1 MKRKLSAQEELT
13 RIAGMDLQEIQEEFV
28 SLAEMQRHIMPDP
41 ERMTVFGD
49 YDIFGMTLPT
59 AVVGGDYYDFIDLD
73 GRFDLQGRMGLVI
86 ADAAGHGLA
95 AAMLIRD
102 FNTALYTAISFDS
115 HYARDTTRLL
125 FPKINRR
132 MFWSSQPNQFI
143 TAFYGELQLDGTL
156 RYTNAGHHSPL
167 LFQKGG
173 IVPLDTGGFVLGAFR
188 FPPVDHEVGEVRME
202 VDDVLLC
209 YTDGII
215 EAENSLGQDYG
226 SERLK
231 QLVDRVRRQ
240 TSREIFDTIVR
251 DLGEFSEGVGQVD
264 DRTAIVI
271 KRG

>member
-1 MKRKLSAQEELT
+1 MGLA
-13 RIAGMDLQEIQEEFV
+13 EIQDEFV

-41 ERMTVFGD
+41 ERLTVFGN

-59 AVVGGDYYDFIDLD
+59 VVVGGDYYDFVDLE
-73 GRFDLQGRMGLVI
+73 GRFGLQGRMGLVI

-102 FNTALYTAISFDS
+102 FNTALYTAISFES
-115 HYARDTTRLL
+115 HYAQDTTQLL

-143 TAFYGELQLDGTL
+143 TAFYGELQLDGAL

-173 IVPLDTGGFVLGAFR
+173 IVSLDTGGIVLGAFR
-188 FPPVDHEVGEVRME
+188 YPPVDHEVGEVHME

-215 EAENSLGQDYG
+215 EAENLQGQDYG
-226 SERLK
+226 SERLRE
-231 QLVDRVRRQ
+231 LVGRVRGR

-251 DLGEFSEGVGQVD
+251 DLGEFSEGVRQAD
-264 DRTAIVI
+264 DRTVIVI
-271 KRG
+271 KRQ

>member
-1 MKRKLSAQEELT
+1 MRKSSVQEELA
-13 RIAGMDLQEIQEEFV
+13 RITGMGLEEIQDEFV

-41 ERMTVFGD
+41 ERLTVFGN

-59 AVVGGDYYDFIDLD
+59 AVVGGDYYDFVDLD
-73 GRFDLQGRMGLVI
+73 GRFGLQGRMALVI
-86 ADAAGHGLA
+86 ADASGHGLV

-102 FNTALYTAISFDS
+102 FNTALYTAISFES
-115 HYARDTTRLL
+115 HYARDTTKLL

-167 LFQKGG
+167 LFQKDG
-173 IVPLDTGGFVLGAFR
+173 IVSLDTGGFVLGAFR
-188 FPPVDHEVGEVRME
+188 YPPVDHEVGEARME

-215 EAENSLGQDYG
+215 ESENPLGQDYG

-231 QLVDRVRRQ
+231 GLVDGVRERA
-240 TSREIFDTIVR
+240 SHEIFDVIVR
-251 DLGEFSEGVGQVD
+251 DLAEFSEGVGQVD
-264 DRTAIVI
+264 DRTVIVI
-271 KRG
+271 KRQ

>member
-1 MKRKLSAQEELT
+1 MRKPSAQEELT
-13 RIAGMDLQEIQEEFV
+13 RIAGMGLAEIQDEFV

-41 ERMTVFGD
+41 ERLTIFGN

-59 AVVGGDYYDFIDLD
+59 AVVGGDYYDFVDLE
-73 GRFDLQGRMGLVI
+73 GRFGLQGRMGLVI

-102 FNTALYTAISFDS
+102 FNTALYTAISFES
-115 HYARDTTRLL
+115 HYAQDTTQLL

-143 TAFYGELQLDGTL
+143 TAFYGELQLDGRL

-167 LFQKGG
+167 LFQKGE
-173 IVPLDTGGFVLGAFR
+173 IVSLDTGGFVLGAFR
-188 FPPVDHEVGEVRME
+188 FPPVDHEVGEVQMQM
-202 VDDVLLC
+202 DDVLLC

-226 SERLK
+226 TERLK
-231 QLVDRVRRQ
+231 QLVDRLRER
-240 TSREIFDTIVR
+240 TSREIFDTIVQ
-251 DLGEFSEGVGQVD
+251 DLGEFSEGVAQAD
-264 DRTAIVI
+264 DRTVIVI
-271 KRG
+271 KRQ